1 MAETTAYSCPQ
12 CHATLK
18 LDPKTGLLNCDYCG
32 GSFEAESVEERVDQ
46 VTSTRKKTGKSSSAA
61 DQDRA
66 KGKAAAN
73 TSGPAVRTVDE
84 WETLIANGQVEQFDD
99 VVGYTCPN
107 CGAQVVSDKVTVAAS
122 CQYCGS
128 SVVVDQRLTGG
139 LKPGYVIPFQIQ
151 AKDLPQ
157 MLTDFYKDKPL
168 LPKNFFYENQVGQVQ
183 GLYVPF
189 WLYDGRVDG
198 SATYTGST
206 SRVYL
211 SGRDQVT
218 ETTHMR
224 SDREGHVDFQR
235 IPVDASE
242 RIDDDLMDSIE
253 PFDYE
258 SMKPFI
264 PAYLTGFVAER
275 FDQSPRQVLER
286 ASSRMETTA
295 QNMFASTVSYAASP
309 QTSLFEAVNVAASY
323 VLLPVYLFNCNYE
336 GTHYRYAVNGQTGK
350 IVGEVPTG
358 KRESR
363 TAFLKAAV
371 PWVAAGMVAL
381 LAYLALS

>member
-1 MAETTAYSCPQ
+1 MGE
-12 CHATLK
+12 
-18 LDPKTGLLNCDYCG
+18 
-32 GSFEAESVEERVDQ
+32 
-46 VTSTRKKTGKSSSAA
+46 
-61 DQDRA
+61 
-66 KGKAAAN
+66 
-73 TSGPAVRTVDE
+73 
-84 WETLIANGQVEQFDD
+84 
-99 VVGYTCPN
+99 
-107 CGAQVVSDKVTVAAS
+107 
-122 CQYCGS
+122 
-128 SVVVDQRLTGG
+128 
-139 LKPGYVIPFQIQ
+139 
-151 AKDLPQ
+151 
-157 MLTDFYKDKPL
+157 
-168 LPKNFFYENQVGQVQ
+168 VQ

-189 WLYDGRVDG
+189 WLYDGRVNG
-198 SATYTGST
+198 SASYTGST

-224 SDREGHVDFQR
+224 SDREGYVDFKR

-295 QNMFASTVSYAASP
+295 KNMFESTVSYAASP
-309 QTSLFEAVNVAASY
+309 TTSLFEAANVAASY

-371 PWVAAGMVAL
+371 PWVAAGVVAL